1 MYRALIGT
9 ASSELFNA
17 SRNENLYRCLLR
29 QLIHSPLTDSVT
41 ALSQSPDESILKD
54 FGSNPKFRRID
65 GDVDSSVDLPS
76 ALFLLNGESELGSAR
91 NARLDHICLISSIFT
106 KFPGAREEGFLDQLR
121 EKNPG
126 ARISVFRIGR
136 VLAVEGEGRF
146 DSEVLMD
153 KAYEVGSQFLPAKYR
168 EISANHLAQAMRLNY
183 ETCTPD
189 YKKGDGSENIELL
202 SFVDCM
208 KILGLEERI

>member
-17 SRNENLYRCLLR
+17 STDQKLYRCLLR
-29 QLIHSPLTDSVT
+29 QLLHSPLTDSVT
-41 ALSQSPDESILKD
+41 PLSPSLDETILKN
-54 FGSNPKFRRID
+54 FGSNPKFRRIN

-76 ALFLLNGESELGSAR
+76 ALFLLTGESEEGLPK
-91 NARLDHICLISSIFT
+91 NARLDHICMISSIFR
-106 KFPGAREEGFLDQLR
+106 KFPRPREERFLDLLR
-121 EKNPG
+121 ENNPG
-126 ARISVFRIGR
+126 ARISVFRISR
-136 VLAVEGEGRF
+136 VLGDQGTSWF
-146 DSEVLMD
+146 DSDVMMD

-183 ETCTPD
+183 ETCTPNF
-189 YKKGDGSENIELL
+189 KEGDGSENVELL